1 MNSWG
6 GDKPDNVKLHHY
18 TDDLM
23 LTSASLE
30 ILEKAVGSLL
40 KYLQEKGW
48 AINPEKVQGPGLLV
62 KFLESSD
69 QGRRKPY
76 LMPLL
81 IKFRR
86 FQYQLHK
93 KFWVS

>member
-1 MNSWG
+1 MSDSVEALG
-6 GDKPDNVKLHHY
+6 EAV
-18 TDDLM
+18 TS
-23 LTSASLE
+23 LTAH
-30 ILEKAVGSLL
+30 
-40 KYLQEKGW
+40 LQEKGW

-81 IKFRR
+81 IKIRR
-86 FQYQLHK
+86 FQYQIHK
-93 KFWVS
+93 KFWAS